1 MTTSRLKSTRFAFP
15 ALLALS
21 LIFTAIACQEK
32 APEILQEETVASKT
46 ATSKLPAHLN
56 AFAFD
61 LYHEITKTEDGNIF
75 FSPFSISSAL
85 GMTYAGAQ
93 GNTASEMSRAL
104 HFPEDHTA
112 LHPGLQ
118 ALVEGV
124 EARGKATGCEMAVAN
139 ALWCQKGYEFIP
151 DFQSLIKTY
160 YGGGF
165 QEVDF
170 IEKAAR
176 EEARLKINGWVE
188 DRTKDRIKDLIPEGV
203 LSAKSRLVLTNAIYF
218 KGTWS
223 REFKEKATRPA
234 PFYSPQGEIK
244 APLMSQEAVFGFM
257 QDETVQMLEMTY
269 GEISKS
275 DSGDTTSRLSMLVM
289 LPVDKAGLEAL
300 ENNLTLEGLNDRI
313 SRMYKG
319 KVRVFFPKY
328 EMTLNLTLNKMLV
341 DMGMPKAFS
350 DDAEFFG
357 ISDPNKELP
366 LKISAVLHKAFVK
379 VNEEGTEAAA
389 ATAVVMRTVTTSM
402 PPPPPVFRA
411 DHPFLFF
418 IRDMETGT
426 ILFMG
431 RVADPTKKTA

>member
-1 MTTSRLKSTRFAFP
+1 MTSFTLKSTRFAFP

-61 LYHEITKTEDGNIF
+61 LYHEIRKEEDGNIF

-85 GMTYAGAQ
+85 GMTYAGAK
-93 GNTASEMSRAL
+93 GNTASEMAKAL
-104 HFPEDHTA
+104 HFPEDHLK
-112 LHPGLQ
+112 LHPNLK
-118 ALVEGV
+118 AVVEGV
-124 EARGKATGCEMAVAN
+124 EERGKATGCEMAVAN
-139 ALWCQKGYEFIP
+139 ALWGQQGYEFIP
-151 DFQSLIKTY
+151 DFKSLIKKY

-170 IEKAAR
+170 IEEAAR

-188 DRTKDRIKDLIPEGV
+188 EKTRDKIKDLIPEGI
-203 LSAKSRLVLTNAIYF
+203 LNDKSRLVLTNAIYF

-223 REFKEKATRPA
+223 SEFKEEATRPA
-234 PFYSPQGEIK
+234 PFYSPQGEIE
-244 APLMSQEAVFGFM
+244 APLMSQEAAFGFM

-300 ENNLTLEGLNDRI
+300 ENSLTLEGLNDRI
-313 SRMYKG
+313 LRMRKG
-319 KVRVFFPKY
+319 KVRVYFPKY
-328 EMTLNLTLNKMLV
+328 EMTLDLTLNKMLK

-350 DDAEFFG
+350 NDAEFFG
-357 ISDPNKELP
+357 ISDPNKEIP
-366 LKISAVLHKAFVK
+366 LKISAVLHKAFVE

-389 ATAVVMRTVTTSM
+389 ATAVIMMQVTSVRPP

-431 RVADPTKKTA
+431 RVTDPT